1 MRGISLDAW
10 GGYSKR
16 RKTAIVFLI
25 CLLIGLIIFYIAE
38 GVYIESLPTG
48 RFYYYQYHVEIIGAS
63 SGYVLTL
70 PIPVLEDGSI
80 LDDIDFENIEQADA
94 DIVQTAHGPGLRIT
108 GNGNLVINLKGEYDA
123 RTNSPDHIYD
133 GTPVLS
139 MCSLNHSYEIWNET
153 SGQVWLESDT
163 EGVSIQLIF
172 ESWWKNWKISGGIFH
187 NGYVRGGDGYGQIIE
202 KNLSEGWNQCSV
214 DIVDIQVE

>member
-1 MRGISLDAW
+1 VEARGR
-10 GGYSKR
+10 YSKR
-16 RKTAIVFLI
+16 RKIAIIFLI
-25 CLLIGLIIFYIAE
+25 CLLIGLIIFYVVE
-38 GVYIESLPTG
+38 GLYIEGLPTG
-48 RFYYYQYHVEIIGAS
+48 RFYHYSYHVEIGDVS

-80 LDDIDFENIEQADA
+80 IPHIDFENIEQADA
-94 DIVQTAHGPGLRIT
+94 KIVQTAHGPGLLIA
-108 GNGNLVINLKGEYDA
+108 GDGNLVINLKGEYDA
-123 RTNSPDHIYD
+123 RTNSPDHEYD

-163 EGVSIQLIF
+163 EGVSILIIF
-172 ESWWKNWKISGGIFH
+172 ESWWKDWKIRSGIFH

-202 KNLSEGWNQCSV
+202 KYLSEGWNQCPV